1 MVPDQVVSHCSF
13 SVSSTAAFG
22 LDFVA
27 ASGLDF
33 VAIVNQ
39 TVTFT
44 SGDRSKEIIVTILSD
59 NIVEANEA
67 FSLRLTT
74 ATGSPL
80 TVGIPG
86 TTVITINDDD
96 GMYNHNLFV

>member
-1 MVPDQVVSHCSF
+1 MVSHCSF
-13 SVSSTAAFG
+13 RVSSVTSTAA
-22 LDFVA
+22 
-27 ASGLDF
+27 SGVDF

-39 TVTFT
+39 AVTFT
-44 SGDRSKEIIVTILSD
+44 SGDRSKEISVTILPD
-59 NIVEANEA
+59 NIVEINEV

-74 ATGSPL
+74 TTGSPL

-96 GMYNHNLFV
+96 GMYNHNLFI